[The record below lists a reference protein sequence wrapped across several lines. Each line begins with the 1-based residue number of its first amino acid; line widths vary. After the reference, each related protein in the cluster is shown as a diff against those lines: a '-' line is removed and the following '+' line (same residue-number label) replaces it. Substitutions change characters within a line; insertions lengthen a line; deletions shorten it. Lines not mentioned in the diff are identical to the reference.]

1 MLVLRGYYYDTETE
15 LFFLKTRYYDP
26 EVGRFISPDSIEYL
40 DPETINGLNLYAYCG
55 NNPVMNVDPNGT
67 SWWTDFWNS
76 LARKIIGTILVVA
89 TVVVVSIFTAGVGT
103 AVVGALGGGFLA
115 SIVGGA
121 IGGAIS
127 GAVIGA
133 GVSIVSQGVVN
144 GYSNIDWKQVGA
156 ATVSGLVS
164 GAISGAIFGLIGASV
179 RGIKILNASRKG
191 VVIGKMGNF
200 EQAAKSMN
208 LSHYN
213 GLKGYKLVEKIF
225 DKNPAAKI
233 GWAHNKAFVKLVMR
247 LGGCYCGYWRR
258 IIRGLCQRSCST
270 KGYRYLVILSQ
281 LLF

>member
-1 MLVLRGYYYDTETE
+1 MERVGGLIFGIVLLEKLLEQYWLLQLLWLYPYLLQELVQRLQVR
-15 LFFLKTRYYDP
+15 
-26 EVGRFISPDSIEYL
+26 
-40 DPETINGLNLYAYCG
+40 
-55 NNPVMNVDPNGT
+55 
-67 SWWTDFWNS
+67 
-76 LARKIIGTILVVA
+76 LVVA
-89 TVVVVSIFTAGVGT
+89 SLLRLLV
-103 AVVGALGGGFLA
+103 
-115 SIVGGA
+115 GA

-191 VVIGKMGNF
+191 LVIGKMGNF

-213 GLKGYKLVEKIF
+213 GLKGYKLVEKF
-225 DKNPAAKI
+225 LVKI
-233 GWAHNKAFVKLVMR
+233 
-247 LGGCYCGYWRR
+247 
-258 IIRGLCQRSCST
+258 
-270 KGYRYLVILSQ
+270 
-281 LLF
+281 